1 MNPSGLPRAVL
12 QHRTD
17 LLHENLTLAIQLLEN
32 KLAREVHDAG
42 MDPTSHRKD
51 KAEAGKAKEAGKE
64 GRVKAEALPADVSG
78 MVYLKSTSPF
88 FRVIG
93 QPIFMQVSADRMVFG
108 PSCVCVRAL
117 CVVSTSHRQVT
128 SKCIEDLMALVS
140 MHVSGNLSK
149 ERTKAEP
156 LSVQCGLL
164 DRMLR
169 FLELCVRLRGDQ
181 IQRFFEE
188 ADPLV
193 HPTCA
198 CRAVPSFF
206 DRCAPSPPQC
216 VPILVYVVSKRALCA
231 AGVVQLYRHIHSLP

>member
-1 MNPSGLPRAVL
+1 VYPSGLSRAVL

-93 QPIFMQVSADRMVFG
+93 QPIFMQVGQCQSNGIWTVMCMRA
-108 PSCVCVRAL
+108 CVRAL
-117 CVVSTSHRQVT
+117 CVVVVITSL
-128 SKCIEDLMALVS
+128 S
-140 MHVSGNLSK
+140 SG
-149 ERTKAEP
+149 R
-156 LSVQCGLL
+156 
-164 DRMLR
+164 
-169 FLELCVRLRGDQ
+169 
-181 IQRFFEE
+181 
-188 ADPLV
+188 
-193 HPTCA
+193 
-198 CRAVPSFF
+198 
-206 DRCAPSPPQC
+206 
-216 VPILVYVVSKRALCA
+216 
-231 AGVVQLYRHIHSLP
+231 

>member
-1 MNPSGLPRAVL
+1 LYPFVHPSGLPRAVL

-93 QPIFMQVSADRMVFG
+93 QPIFMQVGQCQSMVFG
-108 PSCVCVRAL
+108 PSYACVRACVRAL
-117 CVVSTSHRQVT
+117 CVVITPHRQVT

-193 HPTCA
+193 YPNCA
-198 CRAVPSFF
+198 CRAVF
-206 DRCAPSPPQC
+206 
-216 VPILVYVVSKRALCA
+216 L
-231 AGVVQLYRHIHSLP
+231 